1 MKKFLLIALF
11 PGQGQINLS
20 VQISKKLSISSVP
33 KLINTIVF
41 YIYYYRSTRLNYF
54 KNCDSKDIIIEQLGN
69 ETMKRQ
75 TKILNSIVR
84 ILVNPFNDLEFD
96 AFRILK
102 NVTIMGTCPSIP
114 SNFLDDNPFVD
125 DMIDISSKIIW
136 IYWF

>member
-1 MKKFLLIALF
+1 MSPLSPIDF
-11 PGQGQINLS
+11 PSL
-20 VQISKKLSISSVP
+20 
-33 KLINTIVF
+33 VF
-41 YIYYYRSTRLNYF
+41 DLESNWEI
-54 KNCDSKDIIIEQLGN
+54 

>member
-1 MKKFLLIALF
+1 
-11 PGQGQINLS
+11 
-20 VQISKKLSISSVP
+20 
-33 KLINTIVF
+33 
-41 YIYYYRSTRLNYF
+41 
-54 KNCDSKDIIIEQLGN
+54 
-69 ETMKRQ
+69 MKRQ

-96 AFRILK
+96 AFKILK

-114 SNFLDDNPFVD
+114 LNFLDDNPFVD